1 MSLCEKLPVAARL
14 WLLILVEEWSPDM
27 RSVESSTL
35 DMRSLW
41 RLLDRSRSWGKQWQ
55 QSVEYHWSD
64 VAAAGCCCVYI
75 CIYMKKERLY
85 QMPVCNDSR
94 CIRAH
99 TPSPLPANA
108 AMHYSLRRIRAFCL
122 LEPDCTLQVRL
133 GDDNKNCLEFSRP
146 LVSFEAKDDRV
157 ERWERSISTLWK

>member
-1 MSLCEKLPVAARL
+1 MRETTCRCPSLVAH
-14 WLLILVEEWSPDM
+14 SGGG
-27 RSVESSTL
+27 VESRHEISGVLHSRHEIIVKTI
-35 DMRSLW
+35 RSQQVLEE
-41 RLLDRSRSWGKQWQ
+41 QWQ

-85 QMPVCNDSR
+85 QMPVCNDSG

-133 GDDNKNCLEFSRP
+133 GDDNKNCLEFSQP

-157 ERWERSISTLWK
+157 EK

>member
-1 MSLCEKLPVAARL
+1 MQETTCRCPSLVAH
-14 WLLILVEEWSPDM
+14 SGGG
-27 RSVESSTL
+27 VESRHEISGVLHSRHEIIVKTI
-35 DMRSLW
+35 RSQQVLEE
-41 RLLDRSRSWGKQWQ
+41 QWQ
-55 QSVEYHWSD
+55 QSVEYHWSN
-64 VAAAGCCCVYI
+64 VAAAGCCCVYV

-85 QMPVCNDSR
+85 QIPVCNDSG

-157 ERWERSISTLWK
+157 EK

>member
-1 MSLCEKLPVAARL
+1 MRETTCRCPSLVAHSGGG
-14 WLLILVEEWSPDM
+14 VESRHEISGVLHSRHEIIVKTIRSQQVLEEQWQH
-27 RSVESSTL
+27 SVEC
-35 DMRSLW
+35 
-41 RLLDRSRSWGKQWQ
+41 
-55 QSVEYHWSD
+55 HWSD

-75 CIYMKKERLY
+75 WIYMKKERLY
-85 QMPVCNDSR
+85 QMPVCNDSG

-108 AMHYSLRRIRAFCL
+108 AVHYSLRRIRAFCL